1 MGKGSLL
8 PMKFSCFPAGSIPW
22 PERSQ
27 RSWTII
33 IVWPLFLTDLLRR
46 CWVINASYSKRSRRK
61 SEQDT
66 FGMSRCA

>member
-1 MGKGSLL
+1 
-8 PMKFSCFPAGSIPW
+8 MKFSCFPVGSIPW

-27 RSWTII
+27 RYWTII

-46 CWVINASYSKRSRRK
+46 CWAINASYSKRSRQK

-66 FGMSRCA
+66 FGMFRCA